1 MKFTKKLKK
10 LVFTAVVALGIGGVS
25 SFAYDVPVCVTV
37 NNSYIEM
44 AEEPFL
50 ENGITYVPLRFL
62 SDVFNAENVR
72 WNSQTKQA
80 SVLFDGKNIV
90 VTENSDIASV
100 DGNSVKMNGE
110 AIIRNGRLFVP
121 VRFFAE
127 SFGADVNWK
136 QKYYRA
142 EINKDGVVLP
152 DDVIEQRS
160 YNDDHI
166 YWLAKIIH
174 CESESESIKGKIG
187 VGNVIVNRVLSD
199 EFPDTIYKVI
209 FDTKYGVQF
218 QPVLNGTI
226 YKEPGGE
233 SYMAAKLVLEGEN
246 TAGNSLYFLNP
257 RIATNFWIVNN
268 RVFYTSIGN
277 HDFYL

>member
-1 MKFTKKLKK
+1 MKLTKNIKR
-10 LVFTAVVALGIGGVS
+10 FIITVALTLGITS
-25 SFAYDVPVCVTV
+25 ISAYAYDVPICVTV
-37 NNSYIEM
+37 NSNYLEM
-44 AEEPFL
+44 GEEPFL

-62 SDVFNAENVR
+62 SDVFNAEDVS
-72 WNSQTKQA
+72 WNAHSKQA
-80 SVLFDGKNIV
+80 SVLRDGNNIV
-90 VTENSDIASV
+90 VKENSEVAVV
-100 DGNSVKMNGE
+100 DGKTVRMNGP
-110 AIIRNGRLFVP
+110 AVIKNGKLFVP

-127 SFGADVNWK
+127 SFGADISWK

-142 EINKDGVVLP
+142 EISKEGIMP
-152 DDVIEQRS
+152 SDDVITQRG
-160 YNDDHI
+160 YDDDHI

-199 EFPDTIYKVI
+199 EFPDTIYNVI
-209 FDTKYGVQF
+209 FDKKHGVQF
-218 QPVLNGTI
+218 QPVLNGSI
-226 YKEPGGE
+226 YKEPGDE
-233 SYMAAKLVLEGEN
+233 SYLAAKMVLEGEN

>member
-1 MKFTKKLKK
+1 MNIKKPIILTM
-10 LVFTAVVALGIGGVS
+10 LLLNVMAAGVN
-25 SFAYDVPVCVTV
+25 AYEVPVCVTV
-37 NNSYIEM
+37 NSNYIKM
-44 AEEPFL
+44 KNEPFL
-50 ENGITYVPLRFL
+50 ENGVTYVPLRFL
-62 SDVFNAENVR
+62 SDVFEARDVR
-72 WNSQTKQA
+72 WNADTKTA
-80 SVLFDGKNIV
+80 TVLYDGNSIA
-90 VTENSDIASV
+90 VTENSDIAFV
-100 DGNSVKMNGE
+100 EDKRVKMNGP
-110 AIIRNGRLFVP
+110 AVIRNGSMYVP

-127 SFGADVNWK
+127 SFGADVSWK

-142 EINKDGVVLP
+142 EITKNDITLADNVVTK
-152 DDVIEQRS
+152 RS
-160 YNDDHI
+160 YDDDHI

-174 CESESESIKGKIG
+174 CESEGESIGGKIG

-199 EFPDTIYKVI
+199 EFPDTIYNVI

-218 QPVLNGTI
+218 QPVINGTI

-246 TAGNSLYFLNP
+246 TAGESLYFLNP

-268 RVFYTSIGN
+268 RVYYTSIGK